1 MTQISVSGA
10 DNTAT
15 STPSSAI
22 MLAKYQYESGVN
34 NGRLQKMT
42 FGNDQTVQY
51 SYDKFD
57 RTTKE
62 QYNNVTYEYAYD
74 ASGQLAKQTSTAG
87 EEYNYEYDSLGRLIR
102 SNEYNDGT
110 FEQRTEHIYDASN
123 RLTKQSWYN
132 VGGVTTMSYAYS
144 TTTGLLSS
152 LNATVQNSSIPV
164 TYTYQGTNQLRSK
177 AIGRS

>member
-1 MTQISVSGA
+1 
-10 DNTAT
+10 
-15 STPSSAI
+15 

-87 EEYNYEYDSLGRLIR
+87 EEYNYEYDSLGRLDR
-102 SNEYNDGT
+102 KS
-110 FEQRTEHIYDASN
+110 
-123 RLTKQSWYN
+123 
-132 VGGVTTMSYAYS
+132 VV
-144 TTTGLLSS
+144 
-152 LNATVQNSSIPV
+152 
-164 TYTYQGTNQLRSK
+164 
-177 AIGRS
+177 